1 MAHGVVPALTGDE
14 TLGIGRGFTAQLW
27 DGFDPQAMD
36 RDPGV
41 GWYEEDN
48 FMRPPYIPIN
58 TAVTEPTGGGGY
70 TFLTENNAGAIV
82 SGASAQGGVVQLAN
96 AASSGDNDETYM
108 QGSRSYVLATADE
121 DDTFPYHHVARVRF
135 EARFCLNVVTNDVNM
150 IFIGLSG
157 QALAASLQDDD
168 TGALVS
174 TFHGIGC
181 QILAA
186 DGNAINVVYQE
197 NGSTLQTPISGA
209 LVPVAQQWNRF
220 GFDFNPLA
228 SDSER
233 ITYWLDG
240 VKSSTFTTGANV
252 AATTFPKSTDSVQ
265 IPMGAT
271 FLHKAGSD
279 AIGILYI
286 SGYRVWS
293 EPLVSRGNEA
303 CG

>member
-1 MAHGVVPALTGDE
+1 
-14 TLGIGRGFTAQLW
+14 
-27 DGFDPQAMD
+27 
-36 RDPGV
+36 
-41 GWYEEDN
+41 
-48 FMRPPYIPIN
+48 
-58 TAVTEPTGGGGY
+58 
-70 TFLTENNAGAIV
+70 
-82 SGASAQGGVVQLAN
+82 ASAQGGVVQLAN

-121 DDTFPYHHVARVRF
+121 DDSFPYHHVARVRF
-135 EARFCLNVVTNDVNM
+135 ECRFCLNAVTDNDNM
-150 IFIGLSG
+150 IFIGLAG
-157 QALAASLQDDD
+157 QALATGALADN

-197 NGSTLQTPISGA
+197 NGSALQTPISGA
-209 LVPVAQQWNRF
+209 LVPVADKWNRF

-240 VKSSTFTTGANV
+240 VKSSTFTTAANV
-252 AATTFPKSTDSVQ
+252 TASTFPKSTDSVQ

-271 FLHKAGSD
+271 FLHKASDD
-279 AIGILYI
+279 AIGILRM

-293 EPLVSRGNEA
+293 EPLISRGNEA